1 MHRRL
6 IGAIAALVLV
16 GAVIGGLAWQ
26 RDRRSAAEAS
36 PSPSTDTTIETVVTT
51 TPAAPLRVVILGD
64 SYTQL
69 DQWASEVA
77 DAANWDHENLALSGT
92 GYVSTAGRSAC
103 GLDVCPNYHDR
114 LITAAELVPDAD
126 VIVITGGV
134 NDPTG
139 TIVID
144 AVHATYSEAR
154 RLFPEATIVGFSPF
168 GKATE
173 YPESLV
179 ALRSIIRDE
188 VSSVDGVYVD
198 VGHPLADHPEWIRSD
213 GLHPTD
219 EGQHA
224 LAVAILAALRSRAPD
239 LIGR

>member
-1 MHRRL
+1 M
-6 IGAIAALVLV
+6 
-16 GAVIGGLAWQ
+16 
-26 RDRRSAAEAS
+26 
-36 PSPSTDTTIETVVTT
+36 
-51 TPAAPLRVVILGD
+51 
-64 SYTQL
+64 
-69 DQWASEVA
+69 
-77 DAANWDHENLALSGT
+77 
-92 GYVSTAGRSAC
+92 STAGRSAC

-224 LAVAILAALRSRAPD
+224 GRGNPRRPAIPGARPGSVAEPTVRAGRRRSGGHPAGVDDQPRTWATNGPGRPRRLPRSRCPRWCRQPVMTAS
-239 LIGR
+239 